1 MIASIV
7 GGICIK
13 VGVTMSIVEVIW
25 CNDESY
31 IQNPNLYVYIFV
43 QHPPAVEAAP
53 VTQRLDLKLSKVEVG
68 RPFVI
73 TSANC

>member
-1 MIASIV
+1 MHIYRYR
-7 GGICIK
+7 
-13 VGVTMSIVEVIW
+13 GVTGSSLHVNTKGERRYR
-25 CNDESY
+25 CN